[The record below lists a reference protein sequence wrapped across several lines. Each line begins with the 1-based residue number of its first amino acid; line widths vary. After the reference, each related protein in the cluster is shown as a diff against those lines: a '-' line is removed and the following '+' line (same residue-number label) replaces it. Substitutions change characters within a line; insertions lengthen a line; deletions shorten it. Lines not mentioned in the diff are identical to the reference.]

1 MLPSSVGSYT
11 TVLLMVL
18 LIVLVAPLGVL
29 TVTLKLVV
37 ELIVATLEFAELVGL
52 QVVAEE
58 ETSTVLVAM
67 LDLVVERVLDNY
79 EGTVVELGSVS
90 GLLR

>member
-1 MLPSSVGSYT
+1 VGSYT

-37 ELIVATLEFAELVGL
+37 ELIVATLEFAGLVGL
-52 QVVAEE
+52 QAVAEQ

>member
-52 QVVAEE
+52 QAVAEQ

>member
-1 MLPSSVGSYT
+1 
-11 TVLLMVL
+11 MVL

-52 QVVAEE
+52 QAVAEQ